1 MNTKHTCYRTTPT
14 LTAAD
19 VAKWILAAFP
29 AAVLLALT
37 FYPET
42 SIPWLADL
50 LMALK

>member
-1 MNTKHTCYRTTPT
+1 VNAMHPKIPT
-14 LTAAD
+14 NDRPSAAD

-29 AAVLLALT
+29 AAVLLAMT

-50 LMALK
+50 LGVFK